1 MSGLDPALLGLVGL
15 AALVLLQVAAQGAA
29 GLMAAGV
36 AWSVGPRDAGLD
48 RGVLAARLE
57 RALRNLLETAPAF
70 LALAVVAHLAGRTG
84 PLVGLGIALWLG
96 ARAGYVVAYAVGC
109 GWPRTALWHLAGAGL
124 ILMLI
129 GVLSA

>member
-29 GLMAAGV
+29 GLLAAGV
-36 AWSVGPRDAGLD
+36 AWSVGPRAVARDPGPLAGRLD
-48 RGVLAARLE
+48 

-96 ARAGYVVAYAVGC
+96 ARVGYVLAYAAGC